1 MLQEMVR
8 CVSLVST
15 LPEPALR
22 LQHVRAFP
30 CLGKAGGGR
39 AVQIATASPM
49 GNRMEAGD
57 TVELLGFYCDLG
69 NWYPFSSWF
78 SEQAYGSW
86 KRRDQIRPRER
97 KKKNKKIG
105 KARTFLEALWPL
117 SLQPPERRRRRETKQ
132 KAQEKNEPK
141 QHQHEGCVVQSKQ
154 RRDATGQAPSQKPAS
169 FRRTRGSCRKRWPFM
184 ARRGGPWRGSLPY

>member
-1 MLQEMVR
+1 MSGHSRAWVKQEVEEPSR
-8 CVSLVST
+8 LPWPHPWDIGWRLGTRSNFWGSIVT
-15 LPEPALR
+15 LATGFHSAAGFLSR
-22 LQHVRAFP
+22 RTDR
-30 CLGKAGGGR
+30 GKEGIKSG
-39 AVQIATASPM
+39 Q
-49 GNRMEAGD
+49 E
-57 TVELLGFYCDLG
+57 
-69 NWYPFSSWF
+69 
-78 SEQAYGSW
+78 
-86 KRRDQIRPRER
+86 RER
-97 KKKNKKIG
+97 KKKKIG

-154 RRDATGQAPSQKPAS
+154 RRDATGQAPSQKAAS